1 MSRAFFLVSI
11 ILCVFPLVDTY
22 AAGDADLI
30 LENVSLNP
38 LFPKDGQ
45 LVAITA
51 EVHNSGIKSTDS
63 FNSIITVGYFIDDEL
78 IHIGTLENVLPG
90 IQNKFQISSPPLWP
104 SESGMHNVK
113 VILDYHNTILDELDS
128 PENNLISKTID
139 VFPPVTT
146 EILVHTSSQ
155 YFIQG
160 QHAPQ
165 ITLILINSDTKE
177 PLPNQEILLNF
188 AGKLATLITNDEGK
202 ISFSKTISLFDSLE
216 IDASFIGDEQY
227 LQTNTKIMLFPLPS
241 SDSSYLVLDL
251 IDPKNQFNFKDYLIE
266 ILIFQDSYQTL
277 FQKIVP
283 DENTL
288 LDDSTFWISLPAD
301 HYYFSEI
308 YLDGR
313 LFFVTESELLY
324 ENSVLTNQLKTPQ
337 LAQIKFKVV
346 DENKKLIP
354 NTVVKNWFYEFS
366 AENGISDW
374 KYVLPTTNTPYEA
387 EVFYEGTKI
396 GQSSPFLVFSGE
408 QKTIEIKIDDTSY
421 TIPEWIKNNA
431 GWWAEGSIDDDSFI
445 QGIQF
450 LIQVGIIQIS

>member
-1 MSRAFFLVSI
+1 MIRAFFLVSI
-11 ILCVFPLVDTY
+11 ILCIFPIVDAY
-22 AAGDADLI
+22 AAGDADLV

-51 EVHNSGIKSTDS
+51 EVHNAGITSTHS
-63 FNSIITVGYFIDDEL
+63 LNSIITVGYFVDDEL
-78 IHIGTLENVLPG
+78 IHIGTLDNVLPG
-90 IQNKFQISSPPLWP
+90 IQNKLQISSPPLWP
-104 SESGMHNVK
+104 SESGTHDVM
-113 VILDYHNTILDELDS
+113 VILDYHDTLLDELDS

-165 ITLILINSDTKE
+165 ITLLLINSSTKE
-177 PLPNQEILLNF
+177 PIPNQEILLNF
-188 AGKLATLITNDEGK
+188 DGKLATLITNDEGK
-202 ISFSKTISLFDSLE
+202 ISFSKTISLFDSVE
-216 IDASFIGDEQY
+216 INASFIGDEQY
-227 LQTNTKIMLFPLPS
+227 LQTNTSITLFPLPS
-241 SDSSYLVLDL
+241 TDSSYLILDL
-251 IDPKNQFNFKDYLIE
+251 IDPKNQFNFKDYVIE

-277 FQKIVP
+277 LQKIAP
-283 DENTL
+283 DKNTL
-288 LDDSTFWISLPAD
+288 LDDDTFWISLPAD

-313 LFFVTESELLY
+313 LFFVTESELLH
-324 ENSVLTNQLKTPQ
+324 ENSVLTKELQIPQ
-337 LAQIKFKVV
+337 LAQIKFKIV

-374 KYVLPTTNTPYEA
+374 KSVLPTTNTPYQA
-387 EVFYEGTKI
+387 EVFSDGAKI
-396 GQSSPFLVFSGE
+396 GQSPPFLVFSGE
-408 QKTIEIKIDDTSY
+408 QKTIEIKIDDISQH
-421 TIPEWIKNNA
+421 IPEWVKNNA

-450 LIQVGIIQIS
+450 LIQVGLIQIS